1 MKVLGKVRSNITGL
15 TLDFYIE
22 RGEGKGWWKT
32 NTIQLSRSN
41 KRFNLL
47 RLFNLFATRI
57 DYPFSRFKIRGPEPM
72 WERTFEVDPELIKSK
87 FGKAVES

>member
-1 MKVLGKVRSNITGL
+1 MKVLGKVRRNITGL

-47 RLFNLFATRI
+47 RIFKLFATRI
-57 DYPFSRFKIRGPEPM
+57 DYPFSRFKIREPEPM
-72 WERTFEVDPELIKSK
+72 WERTFEVDPELIKSE

>member
-1 MKVLGKVRSNITGL
+1 MKVLGKVRRSYSGL

-22 RGEGKGWWKT
+22 RGEGKGWWKV
-32 NTIQLSRSN
+32 NTIVLSLSH

-47 RLFNLFATRI
+47 RLFTLFATHI
-57 DYPFSRFKIRGPEPM
+57 EFSRFKIREPKPM
-72 WERTFEVDPELIKSK
+72 WERWIEVDEEMIKGK